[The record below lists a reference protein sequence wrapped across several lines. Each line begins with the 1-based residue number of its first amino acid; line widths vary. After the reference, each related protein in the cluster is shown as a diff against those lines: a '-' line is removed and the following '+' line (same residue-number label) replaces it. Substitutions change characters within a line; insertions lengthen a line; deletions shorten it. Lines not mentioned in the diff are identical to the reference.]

1 MLCYRLAVYYVFNP
15 SGNRKIACL
24 IITLEDKSDMSVT
37 GIEYYINQNPPK
49 SAMLCSSSGGLLR
62 IQSVQESKDRMF
74 HIYM

>member
-1 MLCYRLAVYYVFNP
+1 MLCFRLVVYYVIKP
-15 SGNRKIACL
+15 SGKRKIACPT
-24 IITLEDKSDMSVT
+24 IILEDKSDMSVA